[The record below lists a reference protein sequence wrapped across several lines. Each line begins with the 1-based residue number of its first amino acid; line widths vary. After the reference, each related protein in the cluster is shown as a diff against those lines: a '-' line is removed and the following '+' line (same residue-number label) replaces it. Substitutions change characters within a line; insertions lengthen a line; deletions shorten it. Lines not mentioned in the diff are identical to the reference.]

1 MLDDLLTRCRRASLG
16 ALLLI
21 GVLAVMGMGRL
32 HDLTEEAGR
41 NAIAI
46 DFVLREV
53 DTTRGMVSD
62 CYILNRARKAGHQER
77 STEIRKSLDGRF
89 QGRLKPQ
96 LLDTLDEAGDTAS
109 LIGNTIESCD
119 SARSRL
125 AAAIRN
131 LAELPSQAAH
141 TATERRATQ
150 NVESAANRHIA
161 TLRKLS
167 DILAD
172 RSAVIRREAGII
184 HSLLVGFIVAVLVL
198 AAVVLVEPPLRQIQR
213 ACELIQSRNREL
225 DAARETA
232 ETALARTQSL
242 RLAVRQNA
250 LILLAN
256 AEGHI
261 QEVDTSWAD
270 LLEVNVANLIGKS
283 IMAVCFPTLPPEERR
298 LLLEAVQRGDPLRR
312 DTPIQSP
319 RGDTRWFEITLAA
332 VTPSSG
338 EARQLVAL
346 GFEVTS
352 RIELTEQ
359 LLEQADLLEE
369 QHADLAS
376 RAGLLE
382 RSRTDAEQAS
392 RLKSEFLAR
401 TSHEIRTP
409 MAAIL
414 GYADLLRDELSDA
427 KAAPPTIRHVETIRQ
442 NGQYLLNLVNDLLD
456 LSKIEAGRLTLE
468 ILSCRPRKI
477 LDEVQAL
484 LAVRASEKGLRLELQ
499 VSSDLSSRVLT
510 DPLRFKQIL
519 LNLVGNAIKFTD
531 TGGVLVMAEEHV
543 RDDLNSYL
551 EIRVC
556 DTGIGMT
563 DEVRQSLF
571 RPYVQ
576 QDGNASRRLAGT
588 GLGLWIS
595 KWLAEK
601 LGGDIVVESQPGRGS
616 TFTLTIAV
624 ERCPEPV
631 EGFPGPA
638 IDDDGAAPAKAF
650 CHVEAEQLLRGTRIL
665 LVEDSPS
672 LQRLVALML
681 RRLGVD
687 VKTASNGREALRCLC
702 DDGRIDA
709 RLLTDIPFD
718 LMLTDMEMPDL
729 DGFDLCRI
737 LRARGFDKPIIALT
751 AHAMEGDAA
760 ACLES
765 GCDVYLSKP
774 VNRERLVTACMR
786 ALTSSRH
793 PAPPVL

>member
-1 MLDDLLTRCRRASLG
+1 VLDDLLTRFRRASYG

-21 GVLAVMGMGRL
+21 GALAVMGMGRL
-32 HDLTEEAGR
+32 YDLTEEAGR
-41 NAIAI
+41 NAAAI
-46 DFVLREV
+46 DLVLREV
-53 DTTRGMVSD
+53 DSTRSSVAD
-62 CYILNRARKAGHQER
+62 CYIWNRARKAGHQER
-77 STEIRKSLDGRF
+77 LTEIRNSLDGRS
-89 QGRLKPQ
+89 QGQLKSN
-96 LLDTLDEAGDTAS
+96 LFDILDEAGDDAT
-109 LIGNTIESCD
+109 LVGNTIESCET
-119 SARSRL
+119 ARSRL
-125 AAAIRN
+125 VASIRRLTN
-131 LAELPSQAAH
+131 LPSQAAH
-141 TATERRATQ
+141 TMTERRATQ

-161 TLRKLS
+161 MLRKLAG
-167 DILAD
+167 ILAD
-172 RSAVIRREAGII
+172 RSAVIRREARII
-184 HSLLVGFIVAVLVL
+184 HPLLIGLIVAVLVL
-198 AAVVLVEPPLRQIQR
+198 VAVVLIEPPLRQIQR
-213 ACELIQSRNREL
+213 ASESIESRNQELEAERES
-225 DAARETA
+225 A
-232 ETALARTQSL
+232 ETALARAASL
-242 RLAVRQNA
+242 RAAFQQNA
-250 LILLAN
+250 LMLLAN
-256 AEGHI
+256 AEGQI
-261 QEVDTSWAD
+261 QEVDTPWAD
-270 LLEVNVANLIGKS
+270 LLETNVAELLGEP
-283 IMAVCFPTLPPEERR
+283 IMAVCFPSLPSEEQR

-319 RGDTRWFEITLAA
+319 RGETRWFEITIVA
-332 VTPSSG
+332 VTTASSG
-338 EARQLVAL
+338 SRQFAAM
-346 GFEVTS
+346 GFEISS
-352 RIELTEQ
+352 RIELTER
-359 LLEQADLLEE
+359 LLEQVDLLEE
-369 QHADLAS
+369 QHTELVC
-376 RAGLLE
+376 RAEQME
-382 RSRTDAEQAS
+382 RSRAEAEQAS

-414 GYADLLRDELSDA
+414 GYADLLRDELTETIV
-427 KAAPPTIRHVETIRQ
+427 APPTIRHVETIRQ

-456 LSKIEAGRLTLE
+456 LSKIEAGRLTME

-477 LDEVQAL
+477 LDEVQSL
-484 LAVRASEKGLRLELQ
+484 LAVRAAEKSLRLELK
-499 VSSDLSSRVLT
+499 VGSELSPRVLT

-543 RDDLNSYL
+543 RDDTHSNLV
-551 EIRVC
+551 IRVC

-563 DEVRQSLF
+563 NEVQQSLF

-576 QDGNASRRLAGT
+576 QDGNASRRVAGT

-616 TFTLTIAV
+616 TFTLTITV

-631 EGFPGPA
+631 DGFSGTA
-638 IDDDGAAPAKAF
+638 IDDEVAPPAQEF
-650 CHVEAEQLLRGTRIL
+650 CHVEAEQLLRGARIL
-665 LVEDSPS
+665 LVEDSPA

-709 RLLTDIPFD
+709 RLLADLPFD

-760 ACLES
+760 ACLEA
-765 GCDVYLSKP
+765 GCDVYLTKP
-774 VNRERLVTACMR
+774 VNRERLVSACMR

-793 PAPPVL
+793 PAPPVR